1 MNLRELK
8 YENLKIPVELPKDI
22 KDTTSFSELTAFIG
36 QKRAEKS
43 LEKGLNIQVKGYN
56 IFVSGLTD
64 TGRRTFAKKYLKKRA
79 TKAESPCD
87 WIYVYNFDNPRNPNA
102 ISLETGLGK
111 DIKKKLKEFVEYMV
125 DAILETFQ
133 SEDYQKKMSEL
144 KNEQNEKRNKLF
156 KELSEKAK
164 EKGYKVQVNQTG
176 VATVP
181 IKDGKPLTKDAFDR
195 LSEDEK
201 REIEERG
208 REIRELVNSYVL
220 KIKGIE
226 REYANK
232 LKELN
237 KEVAEF
243 TIKGHI
249 EELKNTFKE
258 NDEIQDFIGRLKR
271 DILDNLNVFF
281 RSKTDPKAFF
291 GKRYAVNL
299 FIDNSETEGKPVVEE
314 MNISYSRLFGR
325 IEYVARMGMLDTDHT
340 MIRPGAIHKANGGYI
355 ILDALN
361 VLSEP
366 YVWRTLKQL
375 LFSGTLTMENIEHKM
390 GIVSTVSLKPEPIP
404 VDVKVVLIGEPWI
417 YSVLSQMDPDFQK
430 LFKIK
435 AEFDWEMDFE
445 NKTIEDICRFVCT
458 TVRENELLEFN
469 RDAIEEVIRKSIS
482 ISGNRKK
489 LSTRF
494 GKIKQLI
501 VESSTNARVN
511 DSDMVYAKHVK
522 SAWDDIYERGS
533 LYRDK
538 IEEKFRDAMLYVDTD
553 GEKVGEI
560 NALTVIQTEDITF
573 GVPVKLTG
581 RATPGT
587 EGILDIQREAGLS
600 GKIHNK
606 ASFIIK
612 GYMSGKYAHKFP
624 LSLNGY
630 LSFEQVYGMVDGDSA
645 SVAETVALLSA
656 ISNIPVKQNIAVT
669 GSVNQS
675 GRVQPVG
682 GVSEKIE
689 GFYRLCK
696 MKGLNKEQGVIV
708 PESNFDNIVLP
719 DEISDSVEKGEFH
732 IWAVETVDEAIE
744 LLTDI
749 KAGKKDSEGKYEK
762 ESFNEA
768 VVNGLEWLYNIVKE
782 KKKDKKKDKKR

>member
-1 MNLRELK
+1 MRELG
-8 YENLKIPVELPKDI
+8 YEDLKIPVVLPKGI
-22 KDTTSFSELTAFIG
+22 KDTSSFSELTAFIG

-79 TKAESPCD
+79 AKAESPCD
-87 WIYVYNFDNPRNPNA
+87 WVYVYNFDNPRNPNA

-111 DIKKKLKEFVEYMV
+111 DFQKNLKEFVEYMV

-133 SEDYQKKMSEL
+133 SEDYQKRMSEL
-144 KNEQNEKRNKLF
+144 KNEQNEKKNNLF

-164 EKGYKVQVNQTG
+164 EKGYKVQVSQTG

-181 IKDGKPLTKDAFDR
+181 IKNGKPLTKDAFDK
-195 LSEDEK
+195 LSEEEK
-201 REIEERG
+201 KELEERG
-208 REIRELVNSYVL
+208 KEVREMVNSYVL

-243 TIKGHI
+243 TVKGHI
-249 EELKNTFKE
+249 EELKNTYKE
-258 NDEIQDFIGRLKR
+258 NEEIQDFIDRLKK

-281 RSKTDPKAFF
+281 KSKTDPKSFF
-291 GKRYAVNL
+291 GRRYAVNL
-299 FIDNSETEGKPVVEE
+299 FIDNAETEGKPVVEE

-375 LFSGTLTMENIEHKM
+375 LFSGNLTMENIEHKI
-390 GIVSTVSLKPEPIP
+390 GFVSTVSLKPESIPI
-404 VDVKVVLIGEPWI
+404 DVKVVLIGEPWI
-417 YSVLSQMDPDFQK
+417 YSVLSSLDPDFQK

-445 NKTIEDICRFVCT
+445 SKTIEDICRFVCT
-458 TVRENELLEFN
+458 TVRENDLLEFD
-469 RDAIEEVIRKSIS
+469 RDAIEEVIRKSIR
-482 ISGNRKK
+482 ISGSRKK

-494 GKIKQLI
+494 GRIKQLI
-501 VESSTNARVN
+501 VESSTNAIVS
-511 DSDMVYAKHVK
+511 DSDMVYSQHVK

-538 IEEKFRDAMLYVDTD
+538 IEEKFSDAMLYVETE

-560 NALTVIQTEDITF
+560 NGLTIIQTEDITF

-581 RATPGT
+581 KATPGT

-606 ASFIIK
+606 ASLIIK
-612 GYMSGKYAHKFP
+612 GYMSGKYAYKFP

-630 LSFEQVYGMVDGDSA
+630 ISFEQVYGMVDGDSA
-645 SVAETVALLSA
+645 SVAETGALLSA
-656 ISNIPVKQNIAVT
+656 ISDIPIKQNIAVT
-669 GSVNQS
+669 GSINQS

-682 GVSEKIE
+682 GVSEKID

-696 MKGLNKEQGVIV
+696 MKGFNNEQGVIV
-708 PESNFDNIVLP
+708 PESNFENIVLT
-719 DEISDSVEKGEFH
+719 DEICESIDKDEFH
-732 IWAVETVDEAIE
+732 IWTVETVDEAIE
-744 LLTDI
+744 ILTGM
-749 KAGKKDSEGKYEK
+749 KAGKRDSEGKYE
-762 ESFNEA
+762 EDSFNEA
-768 VVNGLEWLYNIVKE
+768 VVNGLEKLYNVVKE
-782 KKKDKKKDKKR
+782 SKRNKKSKKK

>member
-1 MNLRELK
+1 MRELG
-8 YENLKIPVELPKDI
+8 YEELKIPVELPKDI
-22 KDTTSFSELTAFIG
+22 KDTSSFSELTAFIG

-43 LEKGLNIQVKGYN
+43 LEKGLNIPIKGYN

-64 TGRRTFAKKYLKKRA
+64 TGRRTFAKKYLKRRA
-79 TKAESPCD
+79 AKAESPCD
-87 WIYVYNFDNPRNPNA
+87 WVYVYNFDNPRNPNA
-102 ISLETGLGK
+102 ISLKTGLGK
-111 DIKKKLKEFVEYMV
+111 DFKKKLKEFVEYMV
-125 DAILETFQ
+125 DAILEAFQ

-144 KNEQNEKRNKLF
+144 KNEQNEKKNKLF

-164 EKGYKVQVNQTG
+164 EKGYKVQISQTG

-181 IKDGKPLTKDAFDR
+181 VKDGKPLTKDSFDQ
-195 LSEDEK
+195 LSKDEK
-201 REIEERG
+201 KEIEERG
-208 REIRELVNSYVL
+208 KKVRELVNSYVL

-232 LKELN
+232 LKDLN

-249 EELKNTFKE
+249 EELKNTFEE
-258 NDEIQDFIGRLKR
+258 NEEIQDFIDRLKN

-281 RSKTDPKAFF
+281 KSKTDPKTFF
-291 GKRYAVNL
+291 GRRYAVNL

-325 IEYVARMGMLDTDHT
+325 IEYVARMGTLDTDHT
-340 MIRPGAIHKANGGYI
+340 MIRPGAIQKANGGYI

-375 LFSGTLTMENIEHKM
+375 LFSGNLTMENIEHKI
-390 GIVSTVSLKPEPIP
+390 GFVSTVSLKPESIPI
-404 VDVKVVLIGEPWI
+404 DVKVVLIGEPWI
-417 YSVLSQMDPDFQK
+417 YSVLSRLDPDFQK
-430 LFKIK
+430 LFKVK
-435 AEFDWEMDFE
+435 AEFDWEMDFKS
-445 NKTIEDICRFVCT
+445 KTTEDICRFVCT
-458 TVRENELLEFN
+458 TVRENDLLEFN
-469 RDAIEEVIRKSIS
+469 RDAIEEVIRKSIN
-482 ISGNRKK
+482 ISGSRKK

-494 GKIKQLI
+494 GRIKQLI
-501 VESSTNARVN
+501 VESSTNARVD
-511 DSDMVYAKHVK
+511 DSDMVYSNHVK
-522 SAWDDIYERGS
+522 EAWDDIYERGS

-538 IEEKFRDAMLYVDTD
+538 IEEKFRDAMLYVETE

-560 NALTVIQTEDITF
+560 NGLTVIQTEDITF

-581 RATPGT
+581 KATPGT

-600 GKIHNK
+600 GKIHTK
-606 ASFIIK
+606 ASLIIK

-656 ISNIPVKQNIAVT
+656 VSDIPVKQNIAVT
-669 GSVNQS
+669 GSINQS

-689 GFYRLCK
+689 GFYRLCR
-696 MKGLNKEQGVIV
+696 MKGCNDEQGVIV
-708 PESNFDNIVLP
+708 PESNFENIVLP
-719 DEISDSVEKGEFH
+719 DEIYDSIDKGEFH
-732 IWAVETVDEAIE
+732 IWTVEMVDEAIE
-744 LLTDI
+744 LLTGK
-749 KAGKKDSEGKYEK
+749 KAGKRDSRGKYE
-762 ESFNEA
+762 EGSFNEA
-768 VVNGLEWLYNIVKE
+768 VVNGLEKLYKVVKE
-782 KKKDKKKDKKR
+782 SKKDKK